1 MDYPLY
7 IAGPRRPKHPRGPEE
22 WGTPMPL
29 LHRSID
35 DIPEKEFV
43 AHVLSDPHYR
53 STHLNIKGLDSI
65 AHVLQEV
72 DLRKYHRILSSMH
85 AFLDI
90 LRLTIYRESAY

>member
-29 LHRSID
+29 LHRSIA

-53 STHLNIKGLDSI
+53 STLLNIKGLDSS
-65 AHVLQEV
+65 AHVLHEV
-72 DLRKYHRILSSMH
+72 ALRR
-85 AFLDI
+85 FRRRLDWDI
-90 LRLTIYRESAY
+90 DVLVIPRSRPAQATAI